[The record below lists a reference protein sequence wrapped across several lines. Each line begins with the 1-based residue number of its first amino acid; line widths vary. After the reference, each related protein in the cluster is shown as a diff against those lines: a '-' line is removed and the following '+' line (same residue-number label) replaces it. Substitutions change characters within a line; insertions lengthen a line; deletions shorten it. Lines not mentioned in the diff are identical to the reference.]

1 MKKLFSLFVCCF
13 CCLCFAGATTLHV
26 EQLQGS
32 DFAMAVKQIGKL
44 VINGSKLE
52 FYDRQGE
59 KIYTS
64 DIQKVSVMTFDP
76 VAETSDPN
84 AITPSDPGNGN
95 DPGNG
100 ENPGDNSG
108 NGEEGI
114 ENLFIGDEAAFTVY
128 PNPTSSMLIVNGAN
142 DQSVLRLYTLEGN
155 LVKKSVGSSINIEE
169 VPNGNYLLQCENH
182 IFKIIKQ

>member
-1 MKKLFSLFVCCF
+1 MKKFFALFVFCF
-13 CCLCFAGATTLHV
+13 GWLCMLNATTLHV

-44 VINGSKLE
+44 IINGSKLE

-84 AITPSDPGNGN
+84 AITPSDPGDPN
-95 DPGNG
+95 DPNKPGGNEDDNANQALENVFAG
-100 ENPGDNSG
+100 EAQP
-108 NGEEGI
+108 
-114 ENLFIGDEAAFTVY
+114 FMVY
-128 PNPTSSMLIVNGAN
+128 PNPANSILIVNGA
-142 DQSVLRLYTLEGN
+142 DEQAILRLYSLDGR
-155 LVKKSVGSSINIEE
+155 LIKKAVGATMNVEE
-169 VPNGNYLLQCENH
+169 VPNGDYLLQCENQ